1 MLQLSQDVTEP
12 LLHFVIIASYGVDER
27 ALVCA
32 A

>member
-1 MLQLSQDVTEP
+1 MLQLSQDVTES
-12 LLHFVIIASYGVDER
+12 LLHLVIIASYAFDER